1 MLNRILRAARLD
13 RTLYDELRD
22 DPAATLQAL
31 AMVVLAGIAYSI
43 ARTAL
48 PMAGEDL
55 QQAQVLIWGVSSAIV
70 GWAILSLLAYWGG
83 SSLLGREHLTYPQM
97 LRTTGFASA
106 PAILFFLGIL
116 SPEIGIVVSIV
127 AFIWI
132 VASMMVALHQSLR
145 ITLLVSFWI
154 ATLGLFL
161 ALSIVDLFARPL
173 GIS

>member
-31 AMVVLAGIAYSI
+31 AIVVLAGIAYSI
-43 ARTAL
+43 SRTAL
-48 PMAGEDL
+48 PVADADL
-55 QQAQVLIWGVSSAIV
+55 QQAQVLLWGVSSAIV

-83 SSLLGREHLTYPQM
+83 SSLLGRENLTYPQM

-106 PAILFFLGIL
+106 PAILLLLGIL
-116 SPEIGIVVSIV
+116 SPEVGIVVIIV
-127 AFIWI
+127 VFIWL
-132 VASMMVALHQSLR
+132 VVSMMVALRQTLR
-145 ITLLVSFWI
+145 ITLLVSFWVT
-154 ATLGLFL
+154 TLGLFL
-161 ALSIVDLFARPL
+161 ALNILDLFARPL

>member
-13 RTLYDELRD
+13 RTLYDDLRD

-31 AMVVLAGIAYSI
+31 AMVILAGIAYGI
-43 ARTAL
+43 GRTAV
-48 PMAGEDL
+48 PVADANL
-55 QQAQVLIWGVSSAIV
+55 QQVQVIVWGVSSAIV
-70 GWAILSLLAYWGG
+70 GWAVLSLLAYWGG
-83 SSLLGREHLTYPQM
+83 SSLLGREYLTYPQM

-116 SPEIGIVVSIV
+116 SPEIALIVSIV

-145 ITLLVSFWI
+145 VTLLVSFWI
-154 ATLGLFL
+154 TTVGLLL
-161 ALSIVDLFARPL
+161 ALTIVDLFAQPL
-173 GIS
+173 GII